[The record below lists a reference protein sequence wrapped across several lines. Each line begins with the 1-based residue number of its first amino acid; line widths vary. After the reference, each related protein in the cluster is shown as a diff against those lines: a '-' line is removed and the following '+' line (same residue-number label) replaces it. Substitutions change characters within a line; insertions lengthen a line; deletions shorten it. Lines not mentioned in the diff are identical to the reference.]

1 MQHSPNPGLQPL
13 AERLTA
19 IEQRME
25 RAKAVGILP
34 ATSPADER
42 VAALAEQMEREIA
55 ELEVKFKI
63 QLEALRRELADTV
76 ARLVDERI
84 KSSVQVRIE
93 TIEARVQGELIKAPE
108 ERSLVVPDIPRRTS
122 AILREPFVHAFFAAA
137 LGLLLLH
144 YL

>member
-19 IEQRME
+19 IEQRIE

-42 VAALAEQMEREIA
+42 VAALAEQVEREIA

-63 QLEALRRELADTV
+63 QLEAVRRELADTV
-76 ARLVDERI
+76 ARLVDEQI
-84 KSSVQVRIE
+84 KSSAQVRIE
-93 TIEARVQGELIKAPE
+93 TLEARVLSELVKAPA
-108 ERSLVVPDIPRRTS
+108 ERGVTVPEIAPRTS
-122 AILREPFVHAFFAAA
+122 SVLRMPFVHAFFAAT

>member
-1 MQHSPNPGLQPL
+1 MQRSPNPELQPL

-19 IEQRME
+19 IEQRIE
-25 RAKAVGILP
+25 RAKAAGILP
-34 ATSPADER
+34 ATSPVDER
-42 VAALAEQMEREIA
+42 VAALAEQVEREIA
-55 ELEVKFKI
+55 GLEVKFKI

-76 ARLVDERI
+76 ARLVDEQI

-93 TIEARVQGELIKAPE
+93 TFEARVRGELIKAPA
-108 ERSLVVPDIPRRTS
+108 ERGVTVPETAPRTS
-122 AILREPFVHAFFAAA
+122 SLQRVPFVQAFFAAA

>member
-19 IEQRME
+19 IEQRIE

-42 VAALAEQMEREIA
+42 VAALAEQVEREIA
-55 ELEVKFKI
+55 ALEVKFKI
-63 QLEALRRELADTV
+63 QLEAVRRELADTV
-76 ARLVDERI
+76 ARLVDEQI

-93 TIEARVQGELIKAPE
+93 TLEARVLGELVKAPA
-108 ERSLVVPDIPRRTS
+108 ERGVTVPEIAPRTS
-122 AILREPFVHAFFAAA
+122 FVLRMPFVHAFFAAT